1 MGNSLIPPQMNET
14 FINAIVITVIFATIF
29 AFWVQT
35 AMQRFTTATKTAIIF
50 TMEPVSAGI
59 FGYFFAGELL
69 SIVQLFG
76 AGLILSGMLLAEVGS
91 YIALWLFKRKHSH
104 Q

>member
-1 MGNSLIPPQMNET
+1 MQIGMET
-14 FINAIVITVIFATIF
+14 VTHHQAAKPGIHRSDEYLR
-29 AFWVQT
+29 W
-35 AMQRFTTATKTAIIF
+35 
-50 TMEPVSAGI
+50 I